1 MDMINGML
9 TTSISEFKKNPNAEV
24 KRAKGLPFAVLTNN
38 KPGFFVIPA
47 KEYEEYLEYL
57 FDLEM
62 EKTVRERLKRIESGD
77 ESFKE
82 ISWDELSK

>member
-1 MDMINGML
+1 MDMINGIL
-9 TTSISEFKKNPNAEV
+9 TTSISVFKKNPNAEV
-24 KRAKGLPFAVLTNN
+24 KKAKGLPFAVLTNN

-62 EKTVRERLKRIESGD
+62 EKTVLERLKKIESGED
-77 ESFKE
+77 SFKQV
-82 ISWDELSK
+82 SWDELSK